1 MRYAVDCHISSVI
14 ANAPDADFVSK
25 PDRVIGVDPVE
36 ELPSVRSVKLRQY
49 PIQVQSY
56 WHHRFKA
63 FRRLPRMEGVPI
75 EPPSNLRYG
84 RPAPALRQGHIG
96 SGHSQSCRLL
106 LLNDR

>member
-1 MRYAVDCHISSVI
+1 MI

-25 PDRVIGVDPVE
+25 SDRVIGVDPVE

-75 EPPSNLRYG
+75 ETPSNWRCG
-84 RPAPALRQGHIG
+84 RPAPALRPGHIG

-106 LLNDR
+106 LLMIDNGA